1 MITKKNRK
9 ELTDY
14 NDKLYEKSIDLERV
28 MDFLMANICP
38 KSNKNSN
45 SKFKRQHS
53 GTFMENLKYT

>member
-45 SKFKRQHS
+45 SKFKR
-53 GTFMENLKYT
+53 

>member
-28 MDFLMANICP
+28 MDFLMANIGP

-45 SKFKRQHS
+45 SKFKR
-53 GTFMENLKYT
+53 